1 MESNRRGREDQSRV
15 VMTPDVIMHVLRL
28 QRRQTMVY
36 VERRYD
42 TADIESGDEEDAEP
56 SVLGYSDGNGSGNTL
71 FEDNEEDSAE
81 SSRECIIS

>member
-1 MESNRRGREDQSRV
+1 
-15 VMTPDVIMHVLRL
+15 
-28 QRRQTMVY
+28 MVY